1 MLQYFMRSPLE
12 EGHPYVFGD
21 WPIKSVPTGAA
32 GIYTIWRE
40 PELIYVGMA
49 GRGKT
54 EADLAGK
61 RRDPK
66 SKPSGLY
73 ERLGSHATR
82 ANAHAPALECGRAWS
97 YGLCKR
103 EAL

>member
-40 PELIYVGMA
+40 HELIYVGMA

-54 EADLAGK
+54 EADLAEK
-61 RRDPK
+61 PRMPK
-66 SKPSGLY
+66 SKLNGCTSALVVTLQAGVAAISFACTY
-73 ERLGSHATR
+73 AIGSLFR
-82 ANAHAPALECGRAWS
+82 R
-97 YGLCKR
+97 
-103 EAL
+103 